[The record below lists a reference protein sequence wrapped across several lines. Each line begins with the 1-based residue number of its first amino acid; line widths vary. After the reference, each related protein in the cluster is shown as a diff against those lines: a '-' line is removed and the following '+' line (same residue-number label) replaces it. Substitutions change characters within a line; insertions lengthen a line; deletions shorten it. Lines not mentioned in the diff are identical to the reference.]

1 MRGPSIL
8 VTAVRDV
15 GAMEDPIQLQ
25 LGEAAARRHGVFT
38 LAEAVALGVPA
49 RTVANRVLEGRYISI
64 EPRVYVVAGSPAT
77 MQQRVAAAVSSF
89 PALAAV
95 SHQTAAE
102 MWGLTNRGIR
112 AIEIITTRW
121 DRVRREGVTVHESLD
136 LLPEDVI
143 ELDGIPITTPVRTVV
158 DLGASNKWIVERAL
172 EEGIRRDLFTLDDAE
187 AFVARVAKRGRRGV
201 GVIRPLLAARR
212 RWDTVTESALEDEF
226 RKLLADG
233 GLPMPRPQ
241 YTVRDQSG
249 DLVCRADFAYP
260 DAGILIELDSE
271 AHHLDRI
278 TFRRDRSKQ
287 NSAVTLGWTVL
298 RYTWWD
304 LTEEPARV
312 RREIESVLTPVLAD
326 LAAHIWAA
334 MYARAEGGGADLLA
348 LSSRH
353 DT

>member
-1 MRGPSIL
+1 
-8 VTAVRDV
+8 
-15 GAMEDPIQLQ
+15 MEDPIQMK

-49 RTVANRVLEGRYISI
+49 RTVASRAREGRYISI
-64 EPRVYVVAGSPAT
+64 EPQVYAVAGAPATLRQRIAGVVASC
-77 MQQRVAAAVSSF
+77 

-102 MWGLTNRGIR
+102 LWGMTNRGIR
-112 AIEIITTRW
+112 AIETVTTRW
-121 DRVRREGVTVHESLD
+121 DRVRREGVRVHESLD
-136 LLPEDVI
+136 LLPEDVVD
-143 ELDGIPITTPVRTVV
+143 LDGIPITTAVRTVV
-158 DLGASNKWIVERAL
+158 DLGASNKWVVERAL
-172 EEGIRRDLFTLDDAE
+172 EEGIRRDLFTLDDVE

-212 RWDTVTESALEDEF
+212 RWDTVTESTLEDEF
-226 RKLLADG
+226 RRMLADG
-233 GLPMPRPQ
+233 GLPMPQPQ
-241 YTVRDQSG
+241 YVVRDKSG

-260 DAGILIELDSE
+260 AVRVLVELDSE
-271 AHHLDRI
+271 AHHLDRL

-287 NSAVTLGWTVL
+287 NQAVTLGWTVL

-312 RREIESVLTPVLAD
+312 CREIESVLAPVPAD
-326 LAAHIWAA
+326 IPAGYGADV
-334 MYARAEGGGADLLA
+334 RKNGGGGVVLSPLA
-348 LSSRH
+348 SRH